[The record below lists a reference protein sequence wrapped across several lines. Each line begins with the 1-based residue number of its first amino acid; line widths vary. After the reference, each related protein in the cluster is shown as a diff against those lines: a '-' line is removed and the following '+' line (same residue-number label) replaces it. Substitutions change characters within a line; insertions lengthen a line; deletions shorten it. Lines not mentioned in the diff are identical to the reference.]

1 MISKERIFLA
11 FFLLSNLCFTSHKIQ
26 SYYTARYFS
35 DWEVFQIIE
44 TKDDR
49 GFNEWMRSRPQVNI
63 FNEYG
68 QTPLM
73 IAAKLQHTSFVLRL
87 LDAGANRHYVD
98 CFGKTARDYALE
110 AESMSYNN
118 VSVPPV
124 ACSGDD
130 LWSSIGTGLAV
141 GAAAGLAAYAIYG
154 LCEALEDLS
163 VSARYDNADYYN
175 SYDYCM
181 RCHSYIVY
189 TSDPKALYCNNCY
202 RIYCNQQRML
212 NSRVSCRLSDRL

>member
-1 MISKERIFLA
+1 MIFK
-11 FFLLSNLCFTSHKIQ
+11 HKIL
-26 SYYTARYFS
+26 SALFLFSGLFSVPKIYAYYQARYFS
-35 DWEVFQIIE
+35 DWEVFQIIK

-63 FNEYG
+63 FNEFD

-73 IAAKLQHTSFVLRL
+73 IAAALQHTSFVLRL
-87 LDAGANRHYVD
+87 LDAGANRYYVD

-118 VSVPPV
+118 LSVPPV

-130 LWSSIGTGLAV
+130 FWRSVAV
-141 GAAAGLAAYAIYG
+141 GVVAGIVVG
-154 LCEALEDLS
+154 LCDALEDGS
-163 VSARYDNADYYN
+163 VSVQYDNTHYYN
-175 SYDYCM
+175 DYCM
-181 RCHSYIVY
+181 RCHSYIGY

>member
-35 DWEVFQIIE
+35 DWEVFQIIK

-63 FNEYG
+63 FNEFR

-110 AESMSYNN
+110 AESLSYNQN

-130 LWSSIGTGLAV
+130 FWSNLGAGLAV
-141 GAAAGLAAYAIYG
+141 GAAARLAAYAIYG
-154 LCEALEDLS
+154 LFDALEDVS
-163 VSARYDNADYYN
+163 VSVQYDTSSYN

-181 RCHSYIVY
+181 RCHSYIGY
-189 TSDPKALYCNNCY
+189 TSDPKALYCHNCY
-202 RIYCNQQRML
+202 RARL
-212 NSRVSCRLSDRL
+212 SCRLSDR